1 MINMGSD
8 DIEKMSKM
16 PEGNDEE
23 FQFSQSRPLKAG
35 LYLVATPIGN
45 LRDISLRALDVLR
58 GADVILCEDTRVSG
72 KLLRAY
78 QIKGRLISCNDHSE
92 EARIDEVLRFA
103 SDEKVVALISDAG
116 MPLISDP
123 GFKLVRACRAAGVYV
138 TSVPGA
144 NAPLSAIQLSAM
156 PSDAFSFIGFLP
168 HKMKAR
174 RDFLMKWSGVP
185 SSLVA
190 FESANRLIAALH
202 DMHSVMEGRD
212 VAVVREI
219 TKLYEEVRRGSAQDL
234 ALYYEEHGAPKGEIV
249 VVIAPPSRTVV
260 SDEEVEAMLV
270 KALETMRTKEAASF
284 VAERTGRKKK
294 AIYDMALTLGA

>member
-1 MINMGSD
+1 MGSE
-8 DIEKMSKM
+8 DIEENSKM
-16 PEGNDEE
+16 PEGIDDE
-23 FQFSQSRPLKAG
+23 FQFSQSRPLRAG

-45 LRDISLRALDVLR
+45 LRDITLRALDVLR

-72 KLLRAY
+72 KLLSAY

-92 EARIDEVLRFA
+92 VTRIDEVIGYLA
-103 SDEKVVALISDAG
+103 EEKIVALISDAG

-123 GFKLVRACRAAGVYV
+123 GFKLVRACREAGQYI

-168 HKMKAR
+168 NKMKAR
-174 RDFLMKWSGVP
+174 RDLMAKWAHVP

-202 DMHSVMEGRD
+202 DIHAVMAGRE

-219 TKLYEEVRRGSAQDL
+219 TKLYEEVRRGRAQEL
-234 ALYYEEHGAPKGEIV
+234 AIYYEENGAPKGEIV
-249 VVIAPPSRTVV
+249 LVVAPPEDEVV
-260 SDEEVEAMLV
+260 SDEDAEEMLV
-270 KALETMRTKEAASF
+270 KALETMRTKDAAAF
-284 VAERTGRKKK
+284 VAEQTGRKKK
-294 AIYDMALTLGA
+294 EIYDMALRLGA